1 MATSVFL
8 SNLNALTV
16 NSISLV
22 DQCTGIT
29 FTNLKE
35 SLDVTTLADTSR
47 RNKGGLFNNEVTM
60 TLFQSYLASETYQ
73 TLAALVGTQTT
84 VVATVVDGA
93 VTKVFTLA
101 NCYLESMPVIS
112 ASLGEMSTIDITFT
126 GGDYSV
132 A

>member
-8 SNLNALTV
+8 SNLSALTV
-16 NSISLV
+16 NSVSLV

-29 FTNLKE
+29 FVNLKE

-47 RNKGGLFNNEVTM
+47 VNKGGLFNNEVTM
-60 TLFQSYLASETYQ
+60 TLFQSYIASETYA

-84 VVATVVDGA
+84 VVATVIDGA

-126 GGDYSV
+126 GGTYSV

>member
-8 SNLNALTV
+8 SNLSALTV
-16 NSISLV
+16 NSVSLV

-29 FTNLKE
+29 FVNLKE

-47 RNKGGLFNNEVTM
+47 ANKGGLFNNEVTM
-60 TLFQSYLASETYQ
+60 TLFQSYIASETYA

-84 VVATVVDGA
+84 VVATVIDGA

-126 GGDYSV
+126 GGTYSV

>member
-8 SNLNALTV
+8 SNLSALTV
-16 NSISLV
+16 NSVSLV

-29 FTNLKE
+29 FVNLKE

-47 RNKGGLFNNEVTM
+47 VNKGGLFNNEVTM
-60 TLFQSYLASETYQ
+60 TLFQSYIASETYA
-73 TLAALVGTQTT
+73 TLAALVGAQTT
-84 VVATVVDGA
+84 VVATVIDGA

-126 GGDYSV
+126 GGTYSV

>member
-16 NSISLV
+16 NSVSLA

-35 SLDVTTLADTSR
+35 SLDVTSLTDTSR
-47 RNKGGLFNNEVTM
+47 VNKGGLFNNEVTM
-60 TLFQSYLASETYQ
+60 TLFQSYIAGETYA

-101 NCYLESMPVIS
+101 NCYLESLPVIS
-112 ASLGEMSTIDITFT
+112 ASLGEMSTVDITFT
-126 GGDYSV
+126 GGQYSV

>member
-16 NSISLV
+16 NSVSLA

-35 SLDVTTLADTSR
+35 SLDVTSLTDTSR
-47 RNKGGLFNNEVTM
+47 VNKGGLFNNEVTM
-60 TLFQSYLASETYQ
+60 TLFQSYVTGETYA

-93 VTKVFTLA
+93 TTKVFTLA

-126 GGDYSV
+126 GGTYSV

>member
-8 SNLNALTV
+8 SNLSALTV
-16 NSISLV
+16 NSVSLV

-47 RNKGGLFNNEVTM
+47 VNKGGLFNNEVTM
-60 TLFQSYLASETYQ
+60 TLFQSYIASETYA

-84 VVATVVDGA
+84 VVATVIDGA

-126 GGDYSV
+126 GGTYSV

>member
-8 SNLNALTV
+8 SNLSALTV
-16 NSISLV
+16 NSVSLV

-29 FTNLKE
+29 FVNLKE

-47 RNKGGLFNNEVTM
+47 VNKGGLFNNEVTM
-60 TLFQSYLASETYQ
+60 TLFQSYIASETYA

-84 VVATVVDGA
+84 VVATVIDGA

-126 GGDYSV
+126 GGTYSV
-132 A
+132 S

>member
-8 SNLNALTV
+8 SNLSALTV
-16 NSISLV
+16 NSVSLV

-47 RNKGGLFNNEVTM
+47 VNKGGLFNNEVTM
-60 TLFQSYLASETYQ
+60 TLFQSYIASETYA

-84 VVATVVDGA
+84 VVATVIDGA

-112 ASLGEMSTIDITFT
+112 ANLGEMSTIDITFT
-126 GGDYSV
+126 GGTYSV

>member
-1 MATSVFL
+1 MATSIFL

-16 NSISLV
+16 NSVSLA

-35 SLDVTTLADTSR
+35 SLDVTSLTDTSR
-47 RNKGGLFNNEVTM
+47 VNKGGLFNNEVTM
-60 TLFQSYLASETYQ
+60 TLFQSYIAGETYA

-84 VVATVVDGA
+84 VVATVIDGA

-126 GGDYSV
+126 GGSYSV

>member
-16 NSISLV
+16 NSVSLA

-35 SLDVTTLADTSR
+35 SLDVTSLTDTSR
-47 RNKGGLFNNEVTM
+47 VNKGGLFNNEVTM
-60 TLFQSYLASETYQ
+60 TLFQSYITSETFA
-73 TLAALVGTQTT
+73 TLSGLVGTQTT
-84 VVATVVDGA
+84 VVASVVDGA
-93 VTKVFTLA
+93 VTKTFTLA
-101 NCYLESMPVIS
+101 NCYLESLPVIN
-112 ASLGEMSTIDITFT
+112 ASLGEMSTVDITFT
-126 GGDYSV
+126 GGTYSV

>member
-16 NSISLV
+16 NSVSLV

-35 SLDVTTLADTSR
+35 SLDVTTLSDTSR

-60 TLFQSYLASETYQ
+60 TLFQSYIASETYQ

>member
-8 SNLNALTV
+8 SNLSALTV
-16 NSISLV
+16 NSVSLV

-29 FTNLKE
+29 FVNLKE

-47 RNKGGLFNNEVTM
+47 VNKGGLFNNEVTM
-60 TLFQSYLASETYQ
+60 TLFQSYIASETYA

-84 VVATVVDGA
+84 VVATVIDGA

-126 GGDYSV
+126 GGSYSV

>member
-1 MATSVFL
+1 MSTSVFL
-8 SNLNALTV
+8 SNISTLTV
-16 NSISLV
+16 NSVSLAN
-22 DQCTGIT
+22 QCTGIT

-35 SLDVTTLADTSR
+35 SLDVTTLTDTSR
-47 RNKGGLFNNEVTM
+47 FNKGGLFNNEVTM
-60 TLFQSYLASETYQ
+60 TLFQSYIASETYA

-84 VVATVVDGA
+84 VVATVIDGA

-126 GGDYSV
+126 GGTYSV

>member
-16 NSISLV
+16 NSVSLA

-35 SLDVTTLADTSR
+35 SLDVTSLTDTSR
-47 RNKGGLFNNEVTM
+47 VNKGGLFNNEVTM
-60 TLFQSYLASETYQ
+60 TLFQSYISAETFA
-73 TLAALVGTQTT
+73 TLSGLVGTQTT

-126 GGDYSV
+126 GGQYSV

>member
-16 NSISLV
+16 NSVSLA

-35 SLDVTTLADTSR
+35 SLDVTSLTNTSR
-47 RNKGGLFNNEVTM
+47 LNKGGLFNNEVTM
-60 TLFQSYLASETYQ
+60 TLFQSYIASETYQ

-132 A
+132 S

>member
-8 SNLNALTV
+8 SNLSALTV
-16 NSISLV
+16 NSVSLV

-29 FTNLKE
+29 FVNLKE

-47 RNKGGLFNNEVTM
+47 VNKGGLFNNEVTM
-60 TLFQSYLASETYQ
+60 TLFQSYIASETYA

-126 GGDYSV
+126 GGTYSV

>member
-8 SNLNALTV
+8 SNLSALTV
-16 NSISLV
+16 NSVTLV

-47 RNKGGLFNNEVTM
+47 VNKGGLFNNEVTM
-60 TLFQSYLASETYQ
+60 TLFQSYIASETYA

-84 VVATVVDGA
+84 VVATVIDGA

-126 GGDYSV
+126 GGTYSV
-132 A
+132 S

>member
-1 MATSVFL
+1 MATSIFL

-16 NSISLV
+16 NSVSLA

-35 SLDVTTLADTSR
+35 SLDVTSLTNTSR
-47 RNKGGLFNNEVTM
+47 LNKGGLFNNEVTM
-60 TLFQSYLASETYQ
+60 TLFQSYIAGETYA

-84 VVATVVDGA
+84 VVATVIDGA

-126 GGDYSV
+126 GGTYSV

>member
-1 MATSVFL
+1 MATSIFL

-16 NSISLV
+16 NSVSLA

-35 SLDVTTLADTSR
+35 SLDVTSLTDTSR
-47 RNKGGLFNNEVTM
+47 VNKGGLFNNEVTM
-60 TLFQSYLASETYQ
+60 TLFQSYIAGETYA

-126 GGDYSV
+126 GGTYSV

>member
-8 SNLNALTV
+8 SNLSALTV
-16 NSISLV
+16 NSVSLV
-22 DQCTGIT
+22 DQCTGIS
-29 FTNLKE
+29 FVNLKE

-47 RNKGGLFNNEVTM
+47 VNKGGLFNNEVTM
-60 TLFQSYLASETYQ
+60 TLFQSYIASETYA

-84 VVATVVDGA
+84 VVATVIDGA

-126 GGDYSV
+126 GGSYSV

>member
-16 NSISLV
+16 NSVSLA

-35 SLDVTTLADTSR
+35 SLEVTSLTDASR
-47 RNKGGLFNNEVTM
+47 VNKGGLFNNEVTM
-60 TLFQSYLASETYQ
+60 TLFQSYVTGETYA

-93 VTKVFTLA
+93 STKIFTLA

-126 GGDYSV
+126 GGTYSV

>member
-8 SNLNALTV
+8 SNLSALTV
-16 NSISLV
+16 NSVSLV

-29 FTNLKE
+29 FVNLKE

-47 RNKGGLFNNEVTM
+47 VNKGGLFNNEVTM
-60 TLFQSYLASETYQ
+60 TLFQSYIASETYA
-73 TLAALVGTQTT
+73 TLAALVGTKTT
-84 VVATVVDGA
+84 VVATVIDGA

-126 GGDYSV
+126 GGSYSV
-132 A
+132 S

>member
-16 NSISLV
+16 NSVSLV

-47 RNKGGLFNNEVTM
+47 VNKGGLFNNEVTM
-60 TLFQSYLASETYQ
+60 TLFQSYIASETYA

-84 VVATVVDGA
+84 VVATVIDGA

-126 GGDYSV
+126 GGSYSV

>member
-8 SNLNALTV
+8 SNLSALTV

-47 RNKGGLFNNEVTM
+47 VNKGGLFNNEVTM
-60 TLFQSYLASETYQ
+60 TLFQSYIASETYA

-84 VVATVVDGA
+84 VVATVIDGA

-126 GGDYSV
+126 GGTYSV

>member
-1 MATSVFL
+1 MATSIFL

-16 NSISLV
+16 NSVSLA

-35 SLDVTTLADTSR
+35 SLDVTSLTDTSR
-47 RNKGGLFNNEVTM
+47 VNKGGLFNNEVTM
-60 TLFQSYLASETYQ
+60 TLFQSYISAETFA
-73 TLAALVGTQTT
+73 TLSGLVGTQTT

-126 GGDYSV
+126 GGTYSV

>member
-16 NSISLV
+16 NSVSLV

-35 SLDVTTLADTSR
+35 SLDVTSLTDTSR
-47 RNKGGLFNNEVTM
+47 VNKGGLFNNEVTM
-60 TLFQSYLASETYQ
+60 TLFQSYIASETYA

-126 GGDYSV
+126 GGSYSV

>member
-1 MATSVFL
+1 MATSIFL

-16 NSISLV
+16 NSVSLA

-35 SLDVTTLADTSR
+35 SLDVTSLTDTSR
-47 RNKGGLFNNEVTM
+47 VNKGGLFNNEVTM
-60 TLFQSYLASETYQ
+60 TLFQSYIAGETYA

-84 VVATVVDGA
+84 VVATVIDGA

-126 GGDYSV
+126 GGTYSV

>member
-16 NSISLV
+16 NSVSLA

-29 FTNLKE
+29 FVNLKE
-35 SLDVTTLADTSR
+35 SLDVTSLTDTSR
-47 RNKGGLFNNEVTM
+47 VNKGGLFNNEVTM
-60 TLFQSYLASETYQ
+60 TLFQSYISAETFA
-73 TLAALVGTQTT
+73 TLSGLVGTQTT

-126 GGDYSV
+126 GGTYSV